1 MFYKYVIQKQRNKLQ
16 NKELKFML
24 IDVHNHSMPGVDDGS
39 QDSDMTF
46 QMLQMAYEEGIRD
59 IILTPHYKSAMEKET
74 TQKRYAGYR
83 RACLLAGK
91 VSPRLKLYL
100 GEELYYD
107 SKMIQRLREGRALTL
122 NGTQYVLVEFPFYV
136 DYPYIRQAVRDL
148 WAAGYFPV
156 LAHIERY
163 EALKKMERVEE
174 LVELGAYI
182 QVNAGSVTGKA
193 GFWTKHY
200 LLKLIRNNL
209 VHLVGTDAHNV
220 SSRPPQMAECAAYL
234 KKKAGSGKALK
245 LCSRNARKI
254 LKGEKIGE

>member
-1 MFYKYVIQKQRNKLQ
+1 
-16 NKELKFML
+16 ML

-46 QMLQMAYEEGIRD
+46 QMLQMAYEEGIRA
-59 IILTPHYKSAMEKET
+59 IILTPHYKSAMENET
-74 TQKRYAGYR
+74 TQKRYAAYR
-83 RACLLAGK
+83 RACLLAEK

-107 SKMIQRLREGRALTL
+107 SKMVQRLREGRALTL
-122 NGTQYVLVEFPFYV
+122 NGTQYVLVEFPVYV
-136 DYPYIRQAVRDL
+136 DYPYIRQAVQNL
-148 WAAGYFPV
+148 WAAGYLPV

-163 EALKKMERVEE
+163 EALKKMDRVEE

-182 QVNAGSVTGKA
+182 QVNAESVIGKS
-193 GFWTKHY
+193 GFRTKHY
-200 LLKLIRNNL
+200 LLRLIKNDL

-220 SSRPPQMAECAAYL
+220 SSRPPRMAECAEYL
-234 KKKAGSGKALK
+234 KKKAGPGRAQR
-245 LCSRNARKI
+245 LCSRNAKKI